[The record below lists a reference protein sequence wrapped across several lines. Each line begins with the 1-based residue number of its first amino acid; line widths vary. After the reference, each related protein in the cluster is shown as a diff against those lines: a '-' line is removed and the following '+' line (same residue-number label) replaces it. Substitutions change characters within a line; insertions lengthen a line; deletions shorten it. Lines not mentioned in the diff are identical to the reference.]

1 MTIPLAVPV
10 MTLCLT
16 TTEAEVNDGAYSSV
30 ARMNIAA
37 CTPCNPSVKE
47 CQMSPEFE
55 KRVRDVIEK
64 ETARAATAAK
74 SAEAEKP
81 KKPTKRKTRR
91 K

>member
-1 MTIPLAVPV
+1 MTIPLAVPL
-10 MTLCLT
+10 MMLCLT
-16 TTEAEVNDGAYSSV
+16 TTEAEVDDGAYSSV

-55 KRVRDVIEK
+55 RRVREIIEK
-64 ETARAATAAK
+64 ETARAAAK
-74 SAEAEKP
+74 PAQASNV
-81 KKPTKRKTRR
+81 KKVTKRKSRR